1 MKKLLPLL
9 ALLLVLTGC
18 VNVHVHFPPAP
29 AEPAAGADAK
39 PASSPTAPA
48 TPAASAPV
56 QGKTP

>member
-9 ALLLVLTGC
+9 AFLLILTGC

-29 AEPAAGADAK
+29 AEPATSADAK
-39 PASSPTAPA
+39 STAPA
-48 TPAASAPV
+48 APAATAVSAPV

>member
-1 MKKLLPLL
+1 MKKSFLLL
-9 ALLLVLTGC
+9 AFLLFLAGC

-39 PASSPTAPA
+39 PASPTAPA
-48 TPAASAPV
+48 APAASAPV

>member
-9 ALLLVLTGC
+9 AFPLVLAGC

-39 PASSPTAPA
+39 STAPTAPA